1 MTDARLARLTV
12 AAIFIYHGLV
22 PKLLMRD
29 ATELQLLD
37 AHGLPHGV
45 LALAGAGELLLGL
58 LIALLHRQ
66 RWPLYVAQAALLVLL
81 VLLVDVAI
89 FAPALLTQA
98 FNPLT
103 LNLAA
108 LVLGMDRTAR
118 QAARLRPHHW
128 PACSRSSRAISAW
141 RR

>member
-66 RWPLYVAQAALLVLL
+66 RWPLYRYNDGSLWFLDESYVV
-81 VLLVDVAI
+81 
-89 FAPALLTQA
+89 
-98 FNPLT
+98 
-103 LNLAA
+103 
-108 LVLGMDRTAR
+108 
-118 QAARLRPHHW
+118 
-128 PACSRSSRAISAW
+128 SRKRD
-141 RR
+141 